1 MIHPSTELRFIS
13 PEKGI
18 GVVATE
24 FIPKGTITWIF
35 DPLDQVFTPQ
45 EVINL
50 SAMFRNFL
58 DKFAYKDIEGNLVLC
73 WDHARF
79 VNHSY
84 NSNCIST
91 AYNFELAVRD
101 IYPGEE
107 ITNDY
112 GYLNLSEPFY
122 ALAEEGSDRVCVL
135 PDDILRYH
143 REWDSKL
150 FNAFKHFNLVAQP
163 LAGLID
169 PKYLGKVRAVAAGRA
184 AMDSIL
190 NCYYDPQRK
199 LAA

>member
-24 FIPKGTITWIF
+24 FIPKGTITWAY
-35 DPLDQVFTPQ
+35 DPLDQVFTPD
-45 EVINL
+45 EVAQL
-50 SAMFRNFL
+50 SSLFRNFI
-58 DKFAYKDIEGNLVLC
+58 DKYAYRDQNGNWVLC

-84 NSNCIST
+84 NSNSIST
-91 AYNFELAVRD
+91 AYNLELAVRD

-112 GYLNLSEPFY
+112 GYLNLQEPFY
-122 ALAEEGSDRVCVL
+122 ALQEEGSERSVVM
-135 PDDILRYH
+135 PDDLLRYH
-143 REWDSKL
+143 KVWDAQL
-150 FNAFKHFNLVAQP
+150 YQAFRHFNMVAQP
-163 LAGLID
+163 LAGLIE
-169 PKYLGKVRAVAAGRA
+169 PKYLDKVREVAAGKS

-190 NCYYDPQRK
+190 NCYYDPQK
-199 LAA
+199 KMAA

>member
-1 MIHPSTELRFIS
+1 MHPSTELRMIS
-13 PEKGI
+13 PQKGI

-35 DPLDQVFTPQ
+35 DPLDQTFTPDEIQ
-45 EVINL
+45 AFEP
-50 SAMFRNFL
+50 MYRNFI
-58 DKFAYKDIEGNLVLC
+58 DKYTYRDHLGNYVLC

-79 VNHSY
+79 MNHSY
-84 NSNCIST
+84 NANCIST

-107 ITNDY
+107 LTDDY

-122 ALAEEGSDRVCVL
+122 APTEEGCDRNCVL
-135 PDDILRYH
+135 PDDLLRYH
-143 REWDSKL
+143 REWDNKL
-150 FNAFKHFNLVAQP
+150 YHAFKQFNLVGQP
-163 LAGLID
+163 LARFID
-169 PKYLGKVRAVAAGRA
+169 RKHETKVRMVASGQA

-190 NCYYDPQRK
+190 NCYFDPGRR